1 MILPFDTL
9 LLEQFGN
16 HFPLD
21 SFVYVSSVV
30 KVDSFVIE
38 MKFVKIYIHV
48 VYRQTNGG
56 NADNR

>member
-16 HFPLD
+16 PFPLD
-21 SFVYVSSVV
+21 SFVYVLSVV

-38 MKFVKIYIHV
+38 KNFLKMYIHV
-48 VYRQTNGG
+48 CSLQT
-56 NADNR
+56 DER

>member
-1 MILPFDTL
+1 MILPFETL

-16 HFPLD
+16 PFPLD

-38 MKFVKIYIHV
+38 MTFLKMYIYV
-48 VYRQTNGG
+48 VYRQTNG
-56 NADNR
+56 